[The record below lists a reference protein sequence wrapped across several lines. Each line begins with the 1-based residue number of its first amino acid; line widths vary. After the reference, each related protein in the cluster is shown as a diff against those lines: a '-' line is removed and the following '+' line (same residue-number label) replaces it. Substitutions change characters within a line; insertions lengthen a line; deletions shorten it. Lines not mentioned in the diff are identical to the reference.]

1 MRTNYSQEFL
11 QNILDQ
17 YPNKGQII
25 KHFLFTSGFE
35 NSNYYVNTEQGEY
48 VIKIFDGMGMKKE
61 NILFEIELMIFCA
74 KSTCKVPKIFET
86 ENKSWHAEEE
96 RKIAIL
102 MEYIAAEN
110 CFKKAISD
118 KVIAQVGEE
127 AGKMDNV
134 LRKFNGSI
142 APRKNYEWDIQHF
155 LALEKAISLL
165 PKYFDKEVILVI
177 FDDFRKIKPQFDA
190 LPKTIIQND
199 IAAHNILVKENELKA
214 IIDFSDAAVS
224 CYIQNIAVFLC
235 QSVLSY
241 NWAPEQATI
250 FLRAY
255 EKYNPITKKCTG
267 ILHEKTLIDIQN
279 KLKEKGFL
287 E

>member
-1 MRTNYSQEFL
+1 M
-11 QNILDQ
+11 
-17 YPNKGQII
+17 
-25 KHFLFTSGFE
+25 
-35 NSNYYVNTEQGEY
+35 
-48 VIKIFDGMGMKKE
+48 
-61 NILFEIELMIFCA
+61 
-74 KSTCKVPKIFET
+74 
-86 ENKSWHAEEE
+86 EEE
-96 RKIAIL
+96 KKIAIL

-118 KVIAQVGEE
+118 EVITQVGEE

-142 APRKNYEWDIQHF
+142 APRKNYEWDMRHF

-165 PKYFDKEVILVI
+165 PKYVDREIMRTI
-177 FDDFRKIKPQFDA
+177 FENFQKIKPQFDA
-190 LPKTIIQND
+190 LPKTIMHND

-255 EKYNPITKKCTG
+255 EKYNPITKKERLLLYDLVCARYATIIIEFNRWNVQYG
-267 ILHEKTLIDIQN
+267 EDPQRTEYIKDNYLF
-279 KLKEKGFL
+279 LKKFL
-287 E
+287 EMGREKFKEMIL